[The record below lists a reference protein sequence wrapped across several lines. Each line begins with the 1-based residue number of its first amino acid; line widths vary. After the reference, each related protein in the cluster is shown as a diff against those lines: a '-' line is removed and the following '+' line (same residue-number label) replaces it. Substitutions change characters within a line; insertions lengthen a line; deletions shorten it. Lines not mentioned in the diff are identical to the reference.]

1 MVIPGL
7 QADPIKSWETDGFS
21 WLTDEEGIC
30 GKTFPRCRV
39 LVYEYLSNWS
49 GELKVD
55 QTMSNLAMTLL
66 TGLYGKR
73 EVGGVCL
80 VYCRDCLSR
89 HANILQPQKVV
100 RRPIIFLGHS
110 MGGLIIAEAG
120 CIVMIS
126 N

>member
-1 MVIPGL
+1 MSHTHHFKLTTVLQSVVVVPGL
-7 QADPIKSWETDGFS
+7 QADPLKSWEAAGFS

-30 GKTFPRCRV
+30 GITFPRSRV

-73 EVGGVCL
+73 EV
-80 VYCRDCLSR
+80 S
-89 HANILQPQKVV
+89 
-100 RRPIIFLGHS
+100 
-110 MGGLIIAEAG
+110 
-120 CIVMIS
+120 
-126 N
+126 